1 MAYRKPFGHKSGGG
15 LSPATRIT
23 QEIIARLEAG
33 TKPWIQ
39 PWRGVPISRPLRAC
53 GIPYRGMNVFWL
65 WMVSDLCGYASPYW
79 MTYNQAKSLG
89 AQVKKG
95 EKSTIAIFYK
105 SYTKEVEAP
114 GTGEKSDEARRV
126 LKAYPVFNADQVEGL
141 PERYHPAASLDLVE
155 PTIEPGGREA
165 ELDVFFAAIPAMLR
179 HQGGEA
185 YYEPGADRITMPPA
199 HLFGG
204 FDHYYATL
212 AHELSH
218 WTGHPSRLARDL
230 KNRFGT
236 AAYAAE
242 ELIAELSSAM
252 LGAELGLPV
261 THLDS
266 HASYIEHW
274 LKLLRQD
281 DRAILTAAA
290 KAEEAS
296 SLLLKLGGRVI
307 ADGGIGEPP
316 PQRSQ
321 PEGGRH
327 GPIGQLSQRRSRCVH
342 RARGRGR

>member
-1 MAYRKPFGHKSGGG
+1 MAYRKSSSDVI
-15 LSPATRIT
+15 SPATRIT
-23 QEIIARLEAG
+23 QQIVARLEAG
-33 TKPWIQ
+33 TKPWVQ
-39 PWRGVPISRPLRAC
+39 PWRGVPVSRPLRAC

-65 WMVSDLCGYASPYW
+65 WMVADMCGYASPYW

-89 AQVKKG
+89 AQVRKG
-95 EKSTIAIFYK
+95 AKSTIAIFYK
-105 SYTKEVEAP
+105 SYTKEVAAP
-114 GTGEKSDEARRV
+114 DTGEKTDEARRV

-141 PERYHPAASLDLVE
+141 PERYHPAASLVLVE
-155 PTIEPGGREA
+155 PDGREA
-165 ELDVFFAAIPAMLR
+165 ELDAFFATIPVSMR

-185 YYEPGADRITMPPA
+185 YYEPTPDRVTMPPA
-199 HLFGG
+199 NLFSG

-242 ELIAELSSAM
+242 ELVAELSSAM

-261 THLDS
+261 AHLDS

-274 LKLLRQD
+274 LKLLRDD

-296 SLLLKLGGRVI
+296 SLLLKLGGRMI
-307 ADGGIGEPP
+307 FDDADD
-316 PQRSQ
+316 SDDVA
-321 PEGGRH
+321 
-327 GPIGQLSQRRSRCVH
+327 L
-342 RARGRGR
+342 AA

>member
-1 MAYRKPFGHKSGGG
+1 MAYRKGQSGGV
-15 LSPATRIT
+15 SPATRIT
-23 QEIIARLEAG
+23 QEIIARLESG
-33 TKPWIQ
+33 TKPWIK
-39 PWRGVPISRPLRAC
+39 PWRGVPVSRPLRAC

-65 WMVSDLCGYASPYW
+65 WMVADMCGYASPFW
-79 MTYNQAKSLG
+79 MTYNQAKELG
-89 AQVKKG
+89 AQVRKG
-95 EKSTIAIFYK
+95 AKSTIAIFYK

-114 GTGEKSDEARRV
+114 DTGEKTDESRRV

-141 PERYHPAASLDLVE
+141 PERFHPAATLEVVE
-155 PTIEPGGREA
+155 PEGRQA
-165 ELDVFFAAIPAMLR
+165 ELNSFFASIPAVLR
-179 HQGGEA
+179 HQGDEA
-185 YYEPGADRITMPPA
+185 YYEPVADRVTMPPA
-199 HLFGG
+199 HLFSG

-218 WTGHPSRLARDL
+218 WTGHASRLDRNL
-230 KNRFGT
+230 KNRFGS

-274 LKLLRQD
+274 LKLLKQD

-296 SLLLKLGGRVI
+296 RLLLKLGGRI
-307 ADGGIGEPP
+307 SADDTDEA
-316 PQRSQ
+316 SADAA
-321 PEGGRH
+321 
-327 GPIGQLSQRRSRCVH
+327 L
-342 RARGRGR
+342 AA

>member
-1 MAYRKPFGHKSGGG
+1 MAYRKGQSGGV
-15 LSPATRIT
+15 SPATRIT
-23 QEIIARLEAG
+23 QEIIARLESG
-33 TKPWIQ
+33 TKPWIK
-39 PWRGVPISRPLRAC
+39 PWRGVPVSRPLRAC

-65 WMVSDLCGYASPYW
+65 WMVADMCGYASPFW
-79 MTYNQAKSLG
+79 MTYNQAKELG
-89 AQVKKG
+89 AQVRKG
-95 EKSTIAIFYK
+95 AKSTIAIFYK

-114 GTGEKSDEARRV
+114 DTGEKTDESRRV

-141 PERYHPAASLDLVE
+141 PERFHPAATLEVVE
-155 PTIEPGGREA
+155 PEGRQA
-165 ELDVFFAAIPAMLR
+165 ELDSFFASIPAVLR
-179 HQGGEA
+179 HQGDEA
-185 YYEPGADRITMPPA
+185 YYEPVADRVTMPPA
-199 HLFGG
+199 HLFSG

-218 WTGHPSRLARDL
+218 WTGHASRLDRNL
-230 KNRFGT
+230 KNRFGS

-274 LKLLRQD
+274 LKLLKQD

-296 SLLLKLGGRVI
+296 RLLLRLGGRI
-307 ADGGIGEPP
+307 SADDTDEA
-316 PQRSQ
+316 SADAA
-321 PEGGRH
+321 
-327 GPIGQLSQRRSRCVH
+327 L
-342 RARGRGR
+342 AA

>member
-1 MAYRKPFGHKSGGG
+1 MAYRKGQSGAV
-15 LSPATRIT
+15 SPATRIT
-23 QEIIARLEAG
+23 QEIIARLESG
-33 TKPWIQ
+33 TKPWIK
-39 PWRGVPISRPLRAC
+39 PWRGVPVSRPLRAC

-65 WMVSDLCGYASPYW
+65 WMVADMCGYASPFW
-79 MTYNQAKSLG
+79 MTYNQAKELG
-89 AQVKKG
+89 AQVRKG

-114 GTGEKSDEARRV
+114 DTGEKTDESRRV

-141 PERYHPAASLDLVE
+141 PERFHPAATLEVVE
-155 PTIEPGGREA
+155 PEGRQA
-165 ELDVFFAAIPAMLR
+165 ELDSFFARIPAVLR
-179 HQGGEA
+179 HQGDEA
-185 YYEPGADRITMPPA
+185 YYEPVADRVTMPPA
-199 HLFGG
+199 HLFSG

-218 WTGHPSRLARDL
+218 WTGHASRLDRNL
-230 KNRFGT
+230 KNRFGS

-274 LKLLRQD
+274 LKLLKQD

-296 SLLLKLGGRVI
+296 RLLLKLGGRASAGETDEAS
-307 ADGGIGEPP
+307 ADAA
-316 PQRSQ
+316 
-321 PEGGRH
+321 
-327 GPIGQLSQRRSRCVH
+327 L
-342 RARGRGR
+342 AA

>member
-1 MAYRKPFGHKSGGG
+1 MAYRKPSPGG

-33 TKPWIQ
+33 TKPWVQ
-39 PWRGVPISRPLRAC
+39 PWRGVPVSRPLRAC

-65 WMVSDLCGYASPYW
+65 WMVADMCGYASPYW
-79 MTYNQAKSLG
+79 MTYNQAKILG
-89 AQVKKG
+89 AQVRKG

-114 GTGEKSDEARRV
+114 DTGEKSDQARRV

-141 PERYHPAASLDLVE
+141 PERFHPAVSLELVE
-155 PTIEPGGREA
+155 PQGREA
-165 ELDVFFAAIPAMLR
+165 ELDAFFAAIPVNLR
-179 HQGGEA
+179 LQGCEA
-185 YYEPGADRITMPPA
+185 YYEPTPDRVTMPPA
-199 HLFGG
+199 SLFSG

-218 WTGHPSRLARDL
+218 WTGHSSRLARDL

-242 ELIAELSSAM
+242 ELVAELSSAM

-274 LKLLRQD
+274 LKLLRED

-296 SLLLKLGGRVI
+296 SLLLKLGGRMI
-307 ADGGIGEPP
+307 ADAAEEP
-316 PQRSQ
+316 
-321 PEGGRH
+321 EDVA
-327 GPIGQLSQRRSRCVH
+327 L
-342 RARGRGR
+342 AA

>member
-1 MAYRKPFGHKSGGG
+1 MAYRKGQSSG
-15 LSPATRIT
+15 LSPAARIT
-23 QEIIARLEAG
+23 QEIIARLESG
-33 TKPWIQ
+33 TKPWIK
-39 PWRGVPISRPLRAC
+39 PWRGVPVSRPLRAC
-53 GIPYRGMNVFWL
+53 GVPYRGMNVFWL
-65 WMVSDLCGYASPYW
+65 WMVADMCGYASPFW
-79 MTYNQAKSLG
+79 MTYNQARELG
-89 AQVKKG
+89 AQVRKG

-114 GTGEKSDEARRV
+114 DTGEKTDESRRV

-141 PERYHPAASLDLVE
+141 PERFHPAATLEVVE
-155 PTIEPGGREA
+155 PEGRQA
-165 ELDVFFAAIPAMLR
+165 ELDSFFASIPAVLR
-179 HQGGEA
+179 HQGDEA
-185 YYEPGADRITMPPA
+185 YYEPVADRVTMPPA
-199 HLFGG
+199 HLFSG

-218 WTGHPSRLARDL
+218 WTGHASRLDRNL
-230 KNRFGT
+230 KNCFGS

-274 LKLLRQD
+274 LKLLKQD

-296 SLLLKLGGRVI
+296 RLLLKLGGRAS
-307 ADGGIGEPP
+307 ADDADEA
-316 PQRSQ
+316 SADAA
-321 PEGGRH
+321 
-327 GPIGQLSQRRSRCVH
+327 L
-342 RARGRGR
+342 AA